1 MPNTNTQNKHNVG
14 IIMLPNFINYDVSLA
29 QQSFS
34 FATWPNG
41 DPAYSVR
48 YFGKAADVQSGTVV
62 FQQLA
67 PLEQLLE
74 VDTIIIPGI
83 VDARTYADSD
93 VSASLRA
100 AAAKG
105 IRIAS
110 ICSGAW
116 VLAASGLLDGQ
127 RATTHWRMTEEFAAR
142 YPNIRVQP
150 NVLFVDNGQLLTSAG
165 LSAGLDLCL
174 HLVEQDLGAQA
185 ALQLADFLVMPQAR
199 IGSQVQQLRQL
210 PASSDRLTELQLW
223 LSEQLHQTITLE
235 MMADR
240 VCLSVRSLTRHV
252 QQQFG
257 VSPLLWLQQLRVRR
271 AQALLES
278 STMSVEQIANSC
290 GYNSAAGLRHI
301 FQRHIGCSPQ
311 NWRSTHTLVNLEA
324 KKSSSK

>member
-1 MPNTNTQNKHNVG
+1 MPLTNTSNKHQVG
-14 IIMLPNFINYDVSLA
+14 ILMLPNFVNYDVSLA

-34 FATWPNG
+34 FATWANG
-41 DPAYSVR
+41 DPAYSVS
-48 YFGKAADVQSGTVV
+48 YFGKQPSVQSGAVV

-67 PLEQLLE
+67 PLEQLLN

-83 VDARTYADSD
+83 VDARTFADLD
-93 VSASLRA
+93 AGACLRA
-100 AAAKG
+100 AAVKG
-105 IRIAS
+105 VRIAS

-127 RATTHWRMTEEFAAR
+127 RATTHWLMTEEFAAR
-142 YPNIRVQP
+142 YPLVRVEP

-210 PASSDRLTELQLW
+210 PASSARLTELQLW
-223 LSEQLHQTITLE
+223 LSEQLHQHITLE

-257 VSPLLWLQQLRVRR
+257 LSPLLWLQQLRVRR
-271 AQALLES
+271 AQALLEN
-278 STMSVEQIANSC
+278 STMSVEQIATSC
-290 GYNSAAGLRHI
+290 GYNSAAGLRHT
-301 FQRHIGCSPQ
+301 FQRHVGCSPQ
-311 NWRSTHTLVNLEA
+311 MWRSTHTA
-324 KKSSSK
+324 KALAKN